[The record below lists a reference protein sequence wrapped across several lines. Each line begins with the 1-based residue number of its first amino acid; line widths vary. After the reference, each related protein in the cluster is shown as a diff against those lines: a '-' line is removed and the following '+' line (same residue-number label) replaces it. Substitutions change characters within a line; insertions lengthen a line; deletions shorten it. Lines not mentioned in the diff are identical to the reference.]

1 MKNKKALIL
10 SAFIIVIAVFLS
22 VCFGVIIPSIKINET
37 SSMAPTTVVNKNY
50 EDNKD
55 ESSEDNKDDVNSSVQ
70 PDTNAGESETAK
82 PVKNELEFFVYDRAV
97 TKSKEICGETTT
109 FEINFRVFVTN
120 NTNEQKTI
128 LANAFSSNYAI
139 ENNALFYTFECIDTE
154 KSVQLGSNQTQD
166 FNFTLTYIITDTEE
180 FKVTDKHN
188 LAVSYMLKEVLSL
201 EV

>member
-1 MKNKKALIL
+1 MKNKKTLIL

-55 ESSEDNKDDVNSSVQ
+55 ESSEENKDDVNSSVQ
-70 PDTNAGESETAK
+70 PDTGESETAK
-82 PVKNELEFFVYDRAV
+82 PVKNELDFFVYDRAV

-120 NTNEQKTI
+120 NSNEQKNI
-128 LANAFSSNYAI
+128 LANAFSSNYEI
-139 ENNALFYTFECIDTE
+139 ENNALFYTFECTDVE
-154 KSVQLGSNQTQD
+154 KSVQLGANQTQD